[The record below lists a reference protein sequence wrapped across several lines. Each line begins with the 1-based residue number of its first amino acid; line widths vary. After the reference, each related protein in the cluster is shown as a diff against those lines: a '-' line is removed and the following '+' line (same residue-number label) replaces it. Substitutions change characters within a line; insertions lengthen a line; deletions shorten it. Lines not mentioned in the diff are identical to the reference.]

1 MNFEN
6 WLQQTAPNIPVNSAL
21 AVLKLSEQGATVPF
35 IARYR
40 KEQTQNLDEVAIQTV
55 IDKKEDWDSLIK
67 RQSFISSEIESQGKL
82 TPELKN
88 KIFSTFELNLLEDIY
103 LPFKKKKKTKATLA
117 KEAGLDPLADWIWN
131 CGHGLESPQ
140 PGQTLEIWAFTFRN
154 DEKGIT
160 EAAQAIKGAQDILVE
175 RIAEI
180 QELRQFV
187 RTELFEKGFA
197 RTGKGSKV
205 KPNSKYEKYFD
216 SQELIKHLMIPQNSH
231 RYLAMRRGWIEEELT
246 LDFGGDPKEPQFDTH
261 LVNAFEK
268 AALSVPDSPG
278 SDILLNAARIAY
290 KAYVR
295 PSIDNEIHKSLKAV
309 GDEIAIK
316 VFAENVKKL
325 LLASPFGSKAVLAI
339 DPGIRTGCKMAL
351 IDDSGKYLGSA
362 ILHLQTDEE
371 KTQSKTLLAE
381 IIKAHPLKAIAIGNG
396 TAGRETEI
404 FVRQWIKEIGA
415 SLPVVSVNEAGASVY
430 SASEAA
436 REEFPELDVTV
447 RGAISIGRRLQDPL
461 AELVKIDPKSIGVG
475 QYQHDIS
482 PHSLKKSLD
491 YVVDSC
497 VNSVGVNLNTA
508 SYHLLSHVSGIGEAL
523 AKNIVTYRA
532 EKGLFKSKRA
542 LLDVSHFSEKS
553 FEQSAGFLRIPESEN
568 PLDNT
573 GVHPERYVAL
583 EAAGQ
588 RLNKRIKDLVGFGA
602 SALKEDKL
610 LSDEVGKFTLD
621 DIIKDLEKPGR
632 DPRETFVPF
641 SFREDIFE
649 LKDLKPGLQCP
660 GIVTNVTNF
669 GAFIDIGVHQDGLVH
684 ISQLANRFVDDPQK
698 VVSPG
703 DRVMVR
709 VLEVNLEKKQ
719 ISLTMKPEAAPRPAP
734 TPQAEKRREF
744 HGKKPFHAKGP
755 RGEKPQQPARPPRP
769 AFKNDAFAALAA
781 LKQSA
786 PEKKK

>member
-1 MNFEN
+1 MNFET
-6 WLQQTAPNIPVNSAL
+6 WLQQTAPHIPTHSAL
-21 AVLKLSEQGATVPF
+21 AVLRLNDQGATVPF

-40 KEQTQNLDEVAIQTV
+40 KEQTQNLDEVKIQTV
-55 IDKKEDWDSLIK
+55 IDKKEDWDNLIK
-67 RQSFISSEIESQGKL
+67 RQAFIANEIESQGKL
-82 TPELKN
+82 NPDLKN
-88 KIFSTFELNLLEDIY
+88 KILSTFELNLLEDIY
-103 LPFKKKKKTKATLA
+103 LPFKKKKKTKAALA
-117 KEAGLDPLADWIWN
+117 KEAGLEPLADWVWN
-131 CGHGLESPQ
+131 CGHGFESPQ
-140 PGQTLEIWAFTFRN
+140 SGQTLEIWAFTFRN
-154 DEKGIT
+154 EEKGIT

-187 RTELFEKGFA
+187 RSELFDRGFA

-216 SQELIKHLMIPQNSH
+216 SQELIKNLLLPQNSH

-246 LDFGGDPKEPQFDTH
+246 LDFGGDPKEPQFDAN
-261 LVNAFEK
+261 LINAFEK
-268 AALSVPDSPG
+268 AALKVNDSPG
-278 SDILLNAARIAY
+278 AEVLLNAARIAY

-295 PSIDNEIHKSLKAV
+295 PSIDNEIHKALKAV
-309 GDEIAIK
+309 GDEMAIK

-325 LLASPFGSKAVLAI
+325 LLASPFGPKAVLAI
-339 DPGIRTGCKMAL
+339 DPGVRTGCKMAL

-371 KTQSKTLLAE
+371 KAKSKTLLTE
-381 IIKAHPLKAIAIGNG
+381 IIKAHPLKAIGIGNG

-404 FVRQWIKEIGA
+404 FVRQLVKEIGVT
-415 SLPVVSVNEAGASVY
+415 LPVVSVNEAGASVY
-430 SASEAA
+430 SASEVA

-475 QYQHDIS
+475 QYQHDLS

-508 SYHLLSHVSGIGEAL
+508 SYHLLAHVSGIGEAL
-523 AKNIVTYRA
+523 AKHIVTHRT
-532 EKGLFKSKRA
+532 EKGLFKTKKA
-542 LLDVSHFSEKS
+542 LLEVDHFSEKT
-553 FEQSAGFLRIPESEN
+553 FEQAAGFLRIPNSEN

-573 GVHPERYVAL
+573 GVHPERYSAL

-588 RLNKRIKDLVGFGA
+588 RLGKDIKDLIGPGA
-602 SALKEDKL
+602 PQLREDKSL
-610 LSDEVGKFTLD
+610 TDEVGPFTLE
-621 DIIKDLEKPGR
+621 DIITELEKPGR
-632 DPRETFVPF
+632 DPREIFVPF

-649 LKDLKPGLQCP
+649 LKDLKAGLQCP

-669 GAFIDIGVHQDGLVH
+669 GAFVDIGVHQDGLVH

-703 DRVMVR
+703 DRVTVR
-709 VLEVNLEKKQ
+709 VLEVSLEKKQ

-734 TPQAEKRREF
+734 QTRAENRKEF
-744 HGKKPFHAKGP
+744 SGKKSFQAKGH
-755 RGEKPQQPARPPRP
+755 RNERPQHPPRPPKP
-769 AFKNDAFAALAA
+769 AFKNNAFAALAA
-781 LKQSA
+781 LKQAA

>member
-6 WLQQTAPNIPVNSAL
+6 WLQQTVSNIPLNSAL

-55 IDKKEDWDSLIK
+55 LDTKENWDNVVK
-67 RQSFISSEIESQGKL
+67 RQSFITKEIESQGKL
-82 TPELKN
+82 NTELKT
-88 KIFSTFELNLLEDIY
+88 KILSTFDLTLLEDIS

-117 KEAGLDPLADWIWN
+117 KEAGLEPLADWIWN
-131 CGHGLESPQ
+131 CGHGLETPQ
-140 PGQTLEIWAFTFRN
+140 PGQTLEIWAFTFRKE
-154 DEKGIT
+154 EKGIT
-160 EAAQAIKGAQDILVE
+160 EALQAIKGAQDIIVE

-187 RTELFEKGFA
+187 RTQLFENGFA
-197 RTGKGSKV
+197 KTGKGSKV
-205 KPNSKYEKYFD
+205 KPNSKFEKYFD
-216 SQELIKHLMIPQNSH
+216 SQELIKHLLLPQNSH

-246 LDFGGDPKEPQFDTH
+246 LDFGGDPKDPQFDVN
-261 LVNAFEK
+261 LVGAFEK
-268 AALSVPDSPG
+268 AALTIPDSPG
-278 SDILLNAARIAY
+278 AETLLNAARIAY

-295 PSIDNEIHKSLKAV
+295 PSIDNEVHKALKAV
-309 GDEIAIK
+309 GDEMAIK
-316 VFAENVKKL
+316 VFSENIKKL
-325 LLASPFGSKAVLAI
+325 LLASPFGPKAVLAI

-351 IDDSGKYLGSA
+351 VDDSGKYLGSA
-362 ILHLQTDEE
+362 ILHLQNDEE
-371 KTQSKTLLAE
+371 KQKSKTLLTE

-396 TAGRETEI
+396 TAGRETEL
-404 FVRQWIKEIGA
+404 FVRQLVKESGL

-430 SASEAA
+430 SASEVA
-436 REEFPELDVTV
+436 REEFPDLDVTI

-461 AELVKIDPKSIGVG
+461 AELVKTDPKSIGVG

-491 YVVDSC
+491 NVVDSC

-523 AKNIVTYRA
+523 AKYIVTYRT
-532 EKGLFKSKRA
+532 EKGLFKSRKS
-542 LLDVSHFSEKS
+542 LLEVPHFSTNY
-553 FEQSAGFLRIPESEN
+553 FEQAAGFLRIPDAEN

-573 GVHPERYVAL
+573 GVHPERYAAL
-583 EAAGQ
+583 ESSSA
-588 RLNKRIKDLVGFGA
+588 RLNKNIKELIGA
-602 SALKEDKL
+602 KASVLREDKTL
-610 LSDEVGKFTLD
+610 IDEVGQFTLE
-621 DIIKDLEKPGR
+621 DIIEELEKPGR
-632 DPRETFVPF
+632 DPRETFIPF

-649 LKDLKPGLQCP
+649 LKDLKPDLQCP

-669 GAFIDIGVHQDGLVH
+669 GAFVDIGVHQDGLVH

-703 DRVMVR
+703 DRVTVR

-719 ISLTMKPEAAPRPAP
+719 ISLTMKPVAAPRQIPVARP
-734 TPQAEKRREF
+734 EMKREF
-744 HGKKPFHAKGP
+744 EGKKNFHH
-755 RGEKPQQPARPPRP
+755 RGHRNERHEQPQRPPRP
-769 AFKNDAFAALAA
+769 SFKSDAFAALAA
-781 LKQSA
+781 LRQST
-786 PEKKK
+786 PGKKK

>member
-1 MNFEN
+1 VNFET
-6 WLQQTAPNIPVNSAL
+6 WLQKSSPNIPIPSAL
-21 AVLKLSEQGATVPF
+21 AVLKLHGQGSTVPF

-40 KEQTQNLDEVAIQTV
+40 KEHTQNLDEVAIQTV
-55 IDKKEDWDSLIK
+55 IDQKEVWDNLIK
-67 RQSFISSEIESQGKL
+67 RQSFILTEIESQGKL
-82 TPELKN
+82 SPELKN
-88 KIFSTFELNLLEDIY
+88 KIASTFELHLLEDIY
-103 LPFKKKKKTKATLA
+103 LPFKKKKKTKALLA
-117 KEAGLDPLADWIWN
+117 KEAGLEPLADWIWN
-131 CGHGLESPQ
+131 CGHGVESPKS
-140 PGQTLEIWAFTFRN
+140 GQTLELWAFTFRN
-154 DEKGIT
+154 EEKGIT
-160 EAAQAIKGAQDILVE
+160 EAVQAIKGAQDILVE

-187 RTELFEKGFA
+187 RSELFEKGFA
-197 RTGKGSKV
+197 RTGKGSKI
-205 KPNSKYEKYFD
+205 KPNSKFEKYFD
-216 SQELIKHLMIPQNSH
+216 SQELIKNLLIPQNSH

-246 LDFGGDPKEPQFDTH
+246 LDFGGDPKDPQFDAN
-261 LVNAFEK
+261 LVNVFEK
-268 AALSVPDSPG
+268 AAVTVGESPG
-278 SDILLNAARIAY
+278 TEVLLNAARIAY

-295 PSIDNEIHKSLKAV
+295 PSIDNEIHKALKAV
-309 GDEIAIK
+309 GDEMAIA

-325 LLASPFGSKAVLAI
+325 LLASPFGPKAVLAI
-339 DPGIRTGCKMAL
+339 DPGVRTGCKMAL

-371 KTQSKTLLAE
+371 KNQSKTLLSE

-404 FVRQWIKEIGA
+404 FVRQLVKDLGA

-475 QYQHDIS
+475 QYQHDLS
-482 PHSLKKSLD
+482 PHSLKKSLE

-523 AKNIVTYRA
+523 AKHIVAHRT
-532 EKGLFKSKRA
+532 EQGLFKTKDA
-542 LLDVSHFSEKS
+542 LLKVPHFSEKS
-553 FEQSAGFLRIPESEN
+553 FEQSAGFLRIPDSEN

-573 GVHPERYVAL
+573 GVHPERYSAL
-583 EAAGQ
+583 EKASQ
-588 RLNKRIKDLVGFGA
+588 RLNKNLKDLMGSGA
-602 SALKEDKL
+602 SALREEKEL
-610 LSDEVGKFTLD
+610 IEEVGQFTLD
-621 DIIKDLEKPGR
+621 DIIRDLERPGR
-632 DPRETFVPF
+632 DPRQTFIPF

-669 GAFIDIGVHQDGLVH
+669 GAFVDIGVHQDGLVH

-703 DRVMVR
+703 DRVTVR

-719 ISLTMKPEAAPRPAP
+719 ISLTMKPEAAPKPAP
-734 TPQAEKRREF
+734 QVRPEKKQEF
-744 HGKKPFHAKGP
+744 QRHKNFHSKSAKND
-755 RGEKPQQPARPPRP
+755 RPQQPARPPKP

-781 LKQSA
+781 LKQFT